1 MRWWNRE
8 TTEESPSAS
17 VGAAT
22 DVGRVRTENE
32 DAYGHRSV
40 DGDRLFVVADG
51 MGGHTRGQEA
61 STTAVEVVQ
70 NAYAAAGDA
79 PVMDRLR
86 EALHRANRR
95 VYALAQ
101 EGEGP
106 GSMGTTVTAL
116 VLARGRSYI
125 AHVGDSRAYHLTDEA
140 CRQLTQDHTMA
151 ASMHREGL
159 ITEEEVRT
167 HPRRGTLTRAIGTE
181 PTVQVDVIDL
191 GPIAAGDRFLL
202 CTDGLADLPPSIVTD
217 LVRGHPPQDACE
229 QLVQQ
234 ANDRGG
240 YDNATALVVHVRTAS

>member
-1 MRWWNRE
+1 
-8 TTEESPSAS
+8 
-17 VGAAT
+17 VGAVT

-32 DAYGHRSV
+32 DAFGHRSV

-51 MGGHTRGQEA
+51 MGGHTRGREA

-70 NAYAAAGDA
+70 DAYASDGNA
-79 PVMDRLR
+79 PITDRLR
-86 EALHRANRR
+86 EAFHRANRR
-95 VYALAQ
+95 VYQLAQ

-116 VLARGRSYI
+116 VLARGRYYI
-125 AHVGDSRAYHLTDEA
+125 AHVGDSRAYRLTEDA
-140 CRQLTQDHTMA
+140 CQQLTQDHTMA

-167 HPRRGTLTRAIGTE
+167 HPRRGTLTRAMGTE
-181 PTVQVDVIDL
+181 PTVQVDVTDL
-191 GPIAAGDRFLL
+191 GPVTAGDRFLL
-202 CTDGLADLPPSIVTD
+202 CTDGLADLPESD
-217 LVRGHPPQDACE
+217 LTAVVLGHPPQEACE

-240 YDNATALVVHVRTAS
+240 FDNATALVVHLTTVS